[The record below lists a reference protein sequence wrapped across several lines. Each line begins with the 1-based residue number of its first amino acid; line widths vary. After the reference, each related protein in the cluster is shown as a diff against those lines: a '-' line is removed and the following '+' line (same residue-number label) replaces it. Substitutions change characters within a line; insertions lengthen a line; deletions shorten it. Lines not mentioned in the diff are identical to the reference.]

1 MKVAAAPISWGV
13 SELPA
18 WGLRMSPERVLAEMR
33 AAGFEATEL
42 GPPGYLPDDPQACRD
57 LLERHGLRLA
67 AGFLAT
73 SLHESTALGEV
84 EKEAGTLAAAG
95 GEMLVLAASVSGASY
110 DGHLDLSSE
119 AWLALGKN
127 LAAAANIATAYGL
140 GVSFHPHVG
149 TAIENQAQVAKL
161 LATTDIG
168 LCLDTGH
175 LLLGGIDPVQL
186 AAEAGPRINHVHLK
200 DMNLEIAARVRA
212 RNLTY
217 ADAVRKGLYRPLG
230 QGGVEIEAVLRRLR
244 DVGYEGWFVL
254 EQDTALQ
261 LEPEPASG
269 PVTAAGQS
277 LTYFRRVSGVEAI
290 VEGEQ

>member
-13 SELPA
+13 SELPG
-18 WGLRMSPERVLAEMR
+18 WGLRLPPERVLAEMK

-57 LLERHGLRLA
+57 LLERHGLRLV
-67 AGFLAT
+67 AGFLAAC
-73 SLHESTALGEV
+73 LHESGAVGEV
-84 EKEAGTLAAAG
+84 ESEARTLAAAG
-95 GEMLVLAASVSGASY
+95 GEMLVLAASLSGGSY
-110 DGHLDLSSE
+110 DGHHHLSSQE
-119 AWLALGKN
+119 WRALGKN
-127 LAAAANIATAYGL
+127 LAAAADIATAYGL

-149 TAIENQAQVAKL
+149 TAIENQAQVTKL
-161 LATTDIG
+161 LATSDIG

-175 LLLGGIDPVQL
+175 LFLGGIDPVQL

-200 DMNLEIAARVRA
+200 DINLEISARLRDHD
-212 RNLTY
+212 LTY
-217 ADAVRKGLYRPLG
+217 ADAVRRGLYRPLG
-230 QGGVEIEAVLRRLR
+230 QGGVDIEAVLRRLS

-261 LEPEPASG
+261 VEPQLASG
-269 PVTAAGQS
+269 PVKAAEQS
-277 LTYFRRVSGVEAI
+277 LRYFRRVSGVEAI